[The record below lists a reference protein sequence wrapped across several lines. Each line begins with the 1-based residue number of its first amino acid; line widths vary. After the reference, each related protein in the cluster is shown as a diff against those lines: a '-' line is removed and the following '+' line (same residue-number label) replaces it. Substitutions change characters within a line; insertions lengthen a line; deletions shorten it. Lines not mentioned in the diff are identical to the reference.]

1 MTVMEIKHAAKRQEW
16 QERIMEC
23 RSSGESVK
31 RWCAERQICT
41 TTYYRWEREIFGRL
55 VKKGKENQALT
66 VAVPEF
72 AAMPATAPRGA
83 SGQAIIT
90 LRTGAAEVEIYAG
103 AGEREI
109 ETVLRALKLC

>member
-1 MTVMEIKHAAKRQEW
+1 MRVTEIKHAAKRQEW

-23 RSSGESVK
+23 RNSGEPVQ

-55 VKKGKENQALT
+55 GRKGRESQSLA
-66 VAVPEF
+66 VPVPEF
-72 AAMPATAPRGA
+72 AAVPAIRARSGA
-83 SGQAIIT
+83 GQAIMT
-90 LRTGAAEVEIYAG
+90 VRTGTAEVDIYAG
-103 AGEREI
+103 AGEEEI

>member
-1 MTVMEIKHAAKRQEW
+1 MTVTEIKHAAKRQEW

-23 RSSGESVK
+23 RNSGEPVQ
-31 RWCAERQICT
+31 RWCAEQQISV

-55 VKKGKENQALT
+55 DKKGKESQALA
-66 VAVPEF
+66 VAAPEF
-72 AAMPATAPRGA
+72 AAAPAIAPRGA
-83 SGQAIIT
+83 SGQTIMT
-90 LRTGAAEVEIYAG
+90 LRTGTAEIDIYAG

>member
-1 MTVMEIKHAAKRQEW
+1 MTVTEIKHAAKRQEW

-41 TTYYRWEREIFGRL
+41 TTYYRWEREIFGQL
-55 VKKGKENQALT
+55 VKKEKGNQALA
-66 VAVPEF
+66 VAEF
-72 AAMPATAPRGA
+72 AAVPATAPRGA

-90 LRTGAAEVEIYAG
+90 LRTGAAEADIYAG

-109 ETVLRALKLC
+109 EAVLRALKLC